1 MSTRSYI
8 GIKLPKK
15 DTIKGI
21 YVHSDG
27 YIMGVGK
34 TLVEN
39 YNKFY
44 KAIQLF
50 SYGDCSSIRDTIDSC
65 SFYSRDWGRDE
76 ESKVHEYNNEWCFYE
91 NFKGDIFIEYIYL
104 FKDDNWYVSEMYSNK
119 VTDKNVIEEYNVLHT
134 KPILVTEHKEYKIE
148 DDVPKRLTEK
158 EMVSKVG
165 EALQTAFA
173 GSDVKIAA
181 QGFLKKKSLN

>member
-8 GIKLPKK
+8 GIKLPKE

-34 TLVEN
+34 KLIEN

-44 KAIQLF
+44 KAMQLF
-50 SYGDCSSIRDTIDSC
+50 SYGDCSSIGDTIDSC

-76 ESKVHEYNNEWCFYE
+76 ESKVHEYNNEYTFFD
-91 NFKGDIFIEYIYL
+91 NFVGDIFIEYIYL
-104 FKDDNWYVSEMYSNK
+104 FKDDNWYVSEMRSHSLKNK
-119 VTDKNVIEEYNVLHT
+119 DILETYYVTHT

-173 GSDVKIAA
+173 GSDVEIAA
-181 QGFLKKKSLN
+181 QGFPKKKSLN